1 MDGVDS
7 SLQGNSQSLDIRP
20 YQFEP
25 LLVENNQ
32 EEDINSSS
40 EESDID
46 DLSSNVDRLVNTNWC
61 DCGNCNSM
69 TTADECVCCSDISAV
84 SYLMQPDDLNCITE
98 HEVFIANCL
107 NRHVLQVS
115 MYAYMEHVG
124 PFDDNEPINEKY
136 RFMAYRIF
144 VQWIWHRLGR
154 HNRKILP
161 ACVVKKI
168 RDNDYEK
175 ALKKRQRALESSNVD
190 TNDEEEARRAVKQPQ
205 RLGHDFSDS
214 EEEEKRPTRRDG
226 DRRTPSTSARTPSPP
241 TRRTPSPRTRRTP
254 TPPTYDP
261 SSAYHGKNSN
271 RNRSRSPLRSTP
283 ERRRRSLSTPDSGRR
298 TSTIRATPEGPVVR
312 ELERRHRVLPD
323 FERDSQEV
331 YKSEKHVCLV
341 SRKIY
346 AGKYE

>member
-7 SLQGNSQSLDIRP
+7 SLQSNSQSLDIRP

-115 MYAYMEHVG
+115 MYAYMEHIG

-136 RFMAYRIF
+136 RFMAYRRF

-168 RDNDYEK
+168 RD
-175 ALKKRQRALESSNVD
+175 SF
-190 TNDEEEARRAVKQPQ
+190 P
-205 RLGHDFSDS
+205 S
-214 EEEEKRPTRRDG
+214 EEYCGFKY
-226 DRRTPSTSARTPSPP
+226 A
-241 TRRTPSPRTRRTP
+241 
-254 TPPTYDP
+254 
-261 SSAYHGKNSN
+261 
-271 RNRSRSPLRSTP
+271 
-283 ERRRRSLSTPDSGRR
+283 
-298 TSTIRATPEGPVVR
+298 VV
-312 ELERRHRVLPD
+312 
-323 FERDSQEV
+323 
-331 YKSEKHVCLV
+331 
-341 SRKIY
+341 
-346 AGKYE
+346 